1 MESKGMKLCLI
12 KQPAGIG
19 DVFFL
24 QKVAHTYRE
33 KGCEII
39 WPLRDDIFWISK
51 YIPNINWYKE
61 SEEFPGKELFNYTGF
76 GETENF
82 IYIDTSTA
90 DQTFNTDP
98 TRIMS
103 AKYGLV
109 EIDHTDWANYFKF
122 NRNIEKENKLY
133 YEVLNLNDD
142 SEYVYV
148 NDIVTTN
155 IVKTGRLSNKE
166 YPYQVVF
173 NDIIEG
179 YNLFDWIKV
188 WENAKEIHSIPTA
201 LCFILDVIDTEA
213 KIFYY
218 PHDERQY
225 KDVEDIFTKVT
236 EYKNA

>member
-1 MESKGMKLCLI
+1 MKPCII

-24 QKVAHTYRE
+24 QKIASVYRN
-33 KGCEII
+33 KGCQII
-39 WPLRDDIFWISK
+39 WPLRDDIFWISE
-51 YIPNINWYKE
+51 YIPDIKWFKI
-61 SEEFPGKELFNYTGF
+61 SDEFPGKELLNYAGF
-76 GETENF
+76 SDNDEF
-82 IYIDTSTA
+82 VYIDTSTA
-90 DQTFNTDP
+90 DRTFNTDP

-109 EIDHTDWANYFKF
+109 GLDHTDWAEYFKF
-122 NRNIEKENKLY
+122 NRNQEKEDKLY
-133 YEVLNLNDD
+133 YEVLGLNDD

-155 IVKTGRLSNKE
+155 IVKTGKLSNKQ
-166 YPYQVVF
+166 YPHQVVF

-188 WENAKEIHSIPTA
+188 WENAKEIHTIPTA
-201 LCFILDVIDTEA
+201 LCFILDVIDTDA

-218 PHDERQY
+218 PHDDRQY
-225 KDVEDIFTKVT
+225 KDVIDIFSKVT
-236 EYKNA
+236 EYRNA